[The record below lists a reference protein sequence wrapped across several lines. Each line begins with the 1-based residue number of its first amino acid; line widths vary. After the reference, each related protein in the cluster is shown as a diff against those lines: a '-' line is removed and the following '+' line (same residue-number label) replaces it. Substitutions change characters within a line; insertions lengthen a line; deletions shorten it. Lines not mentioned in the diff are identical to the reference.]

1 MTTPIPRPPS
11 LPILGN
17 LTLVDADV
25 PTNSLILLAKQYG
38 EIYRLRVLNDRFVC
52 VGSVALAQEVL
63 DEKRFHKVIDEVL
76 LDIRK
81 IGGDGLFTAYHNE
94 PAWAV
99 AHRILMPAFG
109 PLSIK
114 GMFDDMVDVV
124 SQLVLKWERFGS
136 RHEIDPTEDFS
147 KLAFDTIALCTF
159 NYRLNSFYSE
169 GEPPFVKAMM
179 DFLIEC
185 NMRTRRPA
193 FMKKL
198 PLKMNAKFKADAE
211 VMNKLA
217 RQIVQERK
225 QTPIDKKDLL
235 NAMLNGRDPQTGEG
249 LSDENIQYQMLTFL
263 IAGHETTSGML
274 SFAMMH
280 IMKHPEVYAKIRQ
293 EVDAVLGKDKIK
305 FEQLNKLTYISAVLK
320 ETLRLTPSIG
330 EFIVT
335 CDEDQII
342 GNRKYL
348 IKKGT
353 IVVVMAHTIGQD
365 PVVWGN
371 DAEEFKPERM
381 LDGKFE
387 ALPPKA
393 WVPFGSGTRACIG
406 RPFSWQEAL
415 IALATIFQKFDFAP
429 VDPAYTLQMKQTIT
443 LKPKGLKFR
452 AIPRK
457 DAPSFSVIAPKNPS
471 ISEAASTIVVANDPT
486 EKGIPLYVFY
496 GSNSGSCEGFAQ
508 TVASKAAGKGFRAKI
523 DILDSATNNIPT
535 DGPVV
540 IVTAS
545 FEGEP
550 ADNAGHFVKTLTIS
564 ENVKDLD
571 RVSFAVFGAGNHEWA
586 QTYQRVPRLID
597 ATLEKKG
604 AKRLLGLG
612 EGDAGGNSFLESFNE
627 WEENLWDVLA
637 KEYNVETKGGTNVT
651 KVDVQFVGAPTDRA
665 VILRQPDSKLG
676 LVIESRALTAP
687 GAPAKHHIDFDLPDG
702 MTYQAGD
709 YLAMWAIS
717 SPVLRGLMD
726 TYPRSLPLNPPE
738 YVRRVLARF
747 RMSPEQ
753 EYIFEVMLNAH
764 GPTALPTGRPV
775 CVSEVLSGF
784 VEIGQTVTKRNI
796 STLLEHSR
804 DLATR
809 SDLETTLN
817 DYNLKEGNPQTS
829 MLDLLEKYPDI
840 DLPFGVF
847 IASLPTMRLR
857 QYSISSSPLWNSS
870 RVTLTF
876 GVVNHGQ
883 YLGVA
888 SNYLANLRQGDRV
901 QMMVRPS
908 AKTFHPPSDPSV
920 PMVLFAAGSGMAPFR
935 GFLQE
940 RAMQAQAGRQVAKS
954 ILFFGCRTPDADYL
968 YADKELSEWSKL
980 GVVELRPAFSR
991 APERS
996 EGNPYV
1002 QHRIW
1007 ADRALVREY
1016 FDKGAK
1022 FYTCGGSHIAA
1033 GIRETFIRII
1043 GEHFGEEQA
1052 EDVFKKIQSE
1062 RYATDVF
1069 G

>member
-1 MTTPIPRPPS
+1 MTTPIPHPPG
-11 LPILGN
+11 LPIIGN
-17 LTLVDADV
+17 LTSIDADV
-25 PTNSLILLAKQYG
+25 PTNSLRLLAKKYG
-38 EIYRLRVLNDRFVC
+38 EIYHLRVLDDRFVC
-52 VGSVALAQEVL
+52 IGSVALAQEVL
-63 DEKRFHKVIDEVL
+63 DEKRFHKVIDDVL
-76 LDIRK
+76 KDIRL
-81 IGGDGLFTAYHNE
+81 IGGDGLFTAYNDE
-94 PAWAV
+94 PNWAI

-109 PLSIK
+109 PVSIK
-114 GMFDDMVDVV
+114 NMFDDMVDVV
-124 SQLVLKWERFGS
+124 SQLILKWERFGS

-185 NMRTRRPA
+185 NMRTRKPA

-198 PLKMNAKFKADAE
+198 PLKSNAKFKADAE

-217 RQIVQERK
+217 RQIIQDRK
-225 QTPIDKKDLL
+225 QNPIDKKDLL

-249 LSDENIQYQMLTFL
+249 LSDQNIQYQMLTFL

-280 IMKHPEVYAKIRQ
+280 ILKHPKVYAKIRQ
-293 EVDAVLGKDKIK
+293 EVDTVLGKDRIK

-320 ETLRLTPSIG
+320 ETLRVTPSIG

-335 CDEDQII
+335 CDEDQVI
-342 GNRKYL
+342 GDGKYL
-348 IKKGT
+348 IKKGVV
-353 IVVVMAHTIGQD
+353 VVVMAHTIGRD
-365 PVVWGN
+365 PAVWGD

-393 WVPFGSGTRACIG
+393 WIPFGNGTRACIG

-415 IALATIFQKFDFAP
+415 IALATIFQKFDFVP

-452 AIPRK
+452 AIPHK
-457 DAPSFSVIAPKNPS
+457 DAPSFSVIAPKSSSMSDP
-471 ISEAASTIVVANDPT
+471 ASTAVAANGGA
-486 EKGIPLYVFY
+486 EKGIPLYVLY

-508 TVASKAAGKGFRAKI
+508 TIASKAAGKGFCAKI
-523 DILDSATNNIPT
+523 DALDSATNNIPT
-535 DGPVV
+535 DGPIV

-550 ADNAGHFVKTLTIS
+550 ADNAGHFVKALKIS
-564 ENVKDLD
+564 ENINDFHG
-571 RVSFAVFGAGNHEWA
+571 VSFAVFGAGNHEWA
-586 QTYQRVPRLID
+586 QTYQRVPRSID

-604 AKRLLGLG
+604 AKRLLELG

-627 WEENLWDVLA
+627 WEENLWDALA
-637 KEYNVETKGGTNVT
+637 KEYNIETKGSSILPKIDVELVGT
-651 KVDVQFVGAPTDRA
+651 PTDRA
-665 VILRQPDSKLG
+665 AILRQPDSRLG
-676 LVIESRALTAP
+676 LVVENKLLTAP
-687 GAPAKHHIDFDLPDG
+687 GAPAKRHIEFELPDG

-709 YLAMWAIS
+709 YLAI
-717 SPVLRGLMD
+717 
-726 TYPRSLPLNPPE
+726 LPLNPPE

-747 RMSPEQ
+747 KMSPEQ
-753 EYIFEVMLNAH
+753 EIILNAS
-764 GPTALPTGRPV
+764 GPTTLPTGRPIG
-775 CVSEVLSGF
+775 VSEVLFGF
-784 VEIGQTVTKRNI
+784 VEIGQVVTKRNI
-796 STLLEHSR
+796 STLLEHTS
-804 DLATR
+804 DPTTH
-809 SDLETTLN
+809 SDLESTLN
-817 DYNLKEGNPQTS
+817 SYNLKEGNPQAS

-840 DLPFGVF
+840 DLPFSVF

-857 QYSISSSPLWNSS
+857 QYSISSSPLWNPT

-876 GVVNHGQ
+876 GVISHGQ
-883 YLGVA
+883 FLGVA
-888 SNYLANLRQGDRV
+888 SNYLANLRRGDRI
-901 QMMVRPS
+901 QMVVRPS
-908 AKTFHPPSDPSV
+908 AKVFHPPSDTTV

-935 GFLQE
+935 GFLQG
-940 RAMQAQAGRQVAKS
+940 RAMQTQAGRQVAKS
-954 ILFFGCRTPDADYL
+954 VLFFGCRMPDEDYL
-968 YADKELSEWSKL
+968 YAENELAEWSKL

-996 EGNPYV
+996 EGNKYV

-1007 ADRALVREY
+1007 ADQALVRQY

-1022 FYTCGGSHIAA
+1022 FYTCGGSHIAV
-1033 GIRETFIRII
+1033 GVRETFIRII
-1043 GEHFGEEQA
+1043 GEHFGKEQA
-1052 EDVFKKIQSE
+1052 EDIFKSIQSE